1 MPKKTSRRELLADA
15 ALSLIDREGLSQVTH
30 RAIDTAAGVPAGT
43 TSNYFR
49 TRAALYQAIA
59 QRLLELQLAEIDR
72 ITTPADTDPADLLA
86 ALADPDSSVARNRLL
101 ARTELTLAAARDP
114 ELAELMRRLRAS
126 ALRQLTAILRAR
138 YRHSTDE
145 QIDALGSVFTGIAL
159 DRIALGVP
167 GMDPRALFD
176 AICAGLL
183 QSSE

>member
-1 MPKKTSRRELLADA
+1 MPRKTSRRELLADT
-15 ALSLIDREGLSQVTH
+15 ALDLIDREGLTQVTH

-59 QRLLELQLAEIDR
+59 QRLLEHQLTEMDR
-72 ITTPADTDPADLLA
+72 LATAADGDPADLLA
-86 ALADPDSSVARNRLL
+86 GLADPDSGVARNRLL

-114 ELAELMRRLRAS
+114 ELADLMRRLRAS
-126 ALRQLTAILRAR
+126 ALRQLTATLRAR
-138 YRHSTDE
+138 YPHATDE

-167 GMDPRALFD
+167 VMDPRLLLD
-176 AICAGLL
+176 AVITGLL
-183 QSSE
+183 RSGE